1 MSEFVLPGYTVLMS
15 VYKNDK
21 AEYLDAAIDSMVGQ
35 TVAPH
40 DYVVVCDGPL
50 TAELDV
56 CLEGWEERLGS
67 ALNVVRLVENH
78 GLGYA
83 LNAGLHEC
91 GCDVVARMD
100 ADDIS
105 RPSRCEVLLSK
116 MVSER
121 LDLVGGAIEE
131 FDREPGDMRAV
142 RMPPLIIAGRLPRR
156 STLSCHTVPRRAA
169 SC

>member
-56 CLEGWEERLGS
+56 CLEG
-67 ALNVVRLVENH
+67 
-78 GLGYA
+78 
-83 LNAGLHEC
+83 
-91 GCDVVARMD
+91 
-100 ADDIS
+100 
-105 RPSRCEVLLSK
+105 
-116 MVSER
+116 
-121 LDLVGGAIEE
+121 
-131 FDREPGDMRAV
+131 
-142 RMPPLIIAGRLPRR
+142 
-156 STLSCHTVPRRAA
+156 
-169 SC
+169 